1 MKHCLACDA
10 YYSEAQNDCP
20 VCGYRPK
27 VVDGFTAYAPELAQ
41 EGGGFDSTY
50 FPLLVGVEEG
60 NFWFRARNELILW
73 ALEKYCKGFGS
84 YLEIGC
90 GTGYVLAGVAR
101 RFPDAV
107 LSASEIFT
115 AGLGFAAHRVPSAR
129 FMQMDARRIPFREEF
144 DVMGA
149 FDVVEH
155 IKEDEWVLAQAYKAL
170 KPGGALLLTVPQ
182 HAWLWSPSDD
192 YARHERRYS
201 AAELHEKV
209 RAAGFRLRRS
219 TSFVSLL
226 LPLMLTSRSLSKRKQ
241 APFDPT
247 DEFHLSSGI
256 NAALFRVMKL
266 EIGLIKF
273 GMNFHLGG
281 SRLLV
286 AHKLF

>member
-1 MKHCLACDA
+1 MKHCLVC
-10 YYSEAQNDCP
+10 SERYPSDKSDCP
-20 VCGYRPK
+20 TCGLTMAT
-27 VVDGFTAYAPELAQ
+27 VDGFIAYAPELAH
-41 EGGGFDSTY
+41 EGGGFDATY
-50 FPLLVGVEEG
+50 FPVLAGLEEA
-60 NFWFRARNELILW
+60 NFWFRARNELILS

-107 LSASEIFT
+107 LNASEIFT
-115 AGLGFAAHRVPSAR
+115 AGLGFAAQRVPSAR
-129 FMQMDARRIPFREEF
+129 FMQMDARRIPFSEEF
-144 DVMGA
+144 DVVGA

-155 IKEDEWVLAQAYKAL
+155 IREDESVLAQAYKAL
-170 KPGGALLLTVPQ
+170 KPRGHLLLTVPQ
-182 HAWLWSPSDD
+182 HAWLWSPSDE

-226 LPLMLTSRSLSKRKQ
+226 LPLMLISRLNSKSKHE
-241 APFDPT
+241 PFDPT
-247 DEFHLSSGI
+247 DEFKLSPWM
-256 NAALFRVMKL
+256 NAALYRVMAIERCMIKL
-266 EIGLIKF
+266 
-273 GMNFHLGG
+273 GMNFSAGG

-286 AHKLF
+286 AQKA

>member
-1 MKHCLACDA
+1 MAA
-10 YYSEAQNDCP
+10 
-20 VCGYRPK
+20 
-27 VVDGFTAYAPELAQ
+27 VDGFIAYAPELAH
-41 EGGGFDSTY
+41 EGGGFDATY
-50 FPLLVGVEEG
+50 FPVLVGLEEA

-101 RFPDAV
+101 RFPDAA
-107 LSASEIFT
+107 LNASEIFT
-115 AGLGFAAHRVPSAR
+115 AGLGLAAQRVPSAS
-129 FMQMDARRIPFREEF
+129 FMQMDARRIPFSEEF
-144 DVMGA
+144 DVVGA

-155 IKEDEWVLAQAYKAL
+155 IREDESVLAQAYKAL
-170 KPGGALLLTVPQ
+170 KPGGHLLLTVPQ

-201 AAELHEKV
+201 AEELHEKV

-226 LPLMLTSRSLSKRKQ
+226 LPLMLISRLNSKSKHE
-241 APFDPT
+241 PFDPT
-247 DEFHLSSGI
+247 DEFKLSSWM
-256 NAALFRVMKL
+256 NAAFYRVMAIERSMIEL
-266 EIGLIKF
+266 GVSF
-273 GMNFHLGG
+273 PAGG

-286 AHKLF
+286 AQKA